1 MPTHLH
7 ASHSLCI
14 LLTLNSGILRIAVAA
29 QCGRQ
34 AGTTRSPNDDHDQ
47 DDEGGE
53 GGLVEHR
60 PRIVRPLSSSILSSA
75 SCCLSLSLSMHA
87 CQTLSFSL
95 GTLSNLQFICRCRS
109 FFCPLTLL
117 FTSWSQFKH
126 PLYVAG
132 VCGPLKSFGRA
143 LVTLG
148 ATYVLDVTRI

>member
-1 MPTHLH
+1 MDGKQVQRARP
-7 ASHSLCI
+7 I
-14 LLTLNSGILRIAVAA
+14 
-29 QCGRQ
+29 
-34 AGTTRSPNDDHDQ
+34 DDHDRD

-75 SCCLSLSLSMHA
+75 SCCLSLSLRMHA
-87 CQTLSFSL
+87 CQSLSFSL
-95 GTLSNLQFICRCRS
+95 GTLSNLQFIGRCRS

-117 FTSWSQFKH
+117 FTSCFKH

-132 VCGPLKSFGRA
+132 TCSPLKSFGGP

-148 ATYVLDVTRI
+148 ATYLLDVTRI